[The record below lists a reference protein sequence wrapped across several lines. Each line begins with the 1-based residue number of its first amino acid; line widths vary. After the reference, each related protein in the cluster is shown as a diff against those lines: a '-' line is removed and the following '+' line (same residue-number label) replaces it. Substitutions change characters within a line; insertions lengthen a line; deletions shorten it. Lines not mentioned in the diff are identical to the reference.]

1 MLARLIIIP
10 HNCIILTG
18 RHHADKKVDRTGV
31 RIMLYFVKE
40 NKLHRFPLPRR
51 CGEKYEKEALR
62 DTIPHGVEECPYCLH
77 RWPGEDE

>member
-1 MLARLIIIP
+1 ML
-10 HNCIILTG
+10 TQ
-18 RHHADKKVDRTGV
+18 KVIRTGA

-40 NKLHRFPLPRR
+40 NKLHRYPLPQR

-77 RWPGEDE
+77 RWPGED